1 MIDHVC
7 LIVNN
12 LEESQKY
19 YERILNME
27 SRKSNT
33 DSKTILLEN
42 KEVHFFIIER
52 DFPREYIEMQHISI
66 QTESIEIKKQELVE
80 KGITELTM
88 GEFRQFRYHNYKW
101 IEWRDPDG
109 IRLEYVESI

>member
-1 MIDHVC
+1 
-7 LIVNN
+7 
-12 LEESQKY
+12 
-19 YERILNME
+19 
-27 SRKSNT
+27 
-33 DSKTILLEN
+33 
-42 KEVHFFIIER
+42 
-52 DFPREYIEMQHISI
+52 
-66 QTESIEIKKQELVE
+66 VE

>member
-7 LIVNN
+7 LVVNN
-12 LEESQKY
+12 LEESRKY

-42 KEVHFFIIER
+42 EEVHFFITER
-52 DFPREYIEMQHISI
+52 DFPKYINSNRINRGKE
-66 QTESIEIKKQELVE
+66 V
-80 KGITELTM
+80 GI
-88 GEFRQFRYHNYKW
+88 GGK
-101 IEWRDPDG
+101 RDN
-109 IRLEYVESI
+109 

>member
-12 LEESQKY
+12 LEESRKY

-27 SRKSNT
+27 NRESNT

-52 DFPREYIEMQHISI
+52 DFPREYIEMQNAAYINSNRI
-66 QTESIEIKKQELVE
+66 NRDKEA
-80 KGITELTM
+80 GI
-88 GEFRQFRYHNYKW
+88 GGK
-101 IEWRDPDG
+101 RDN
-109 IRLEYVESI
+109 